1 MKILV
6 TVAARAG
13 SKGVRKKNIR
23 DLAGK
28 PLILYTIEQV
38 IQWGNFEKFIVSTD
52 SKKIADIAVRGGA
65 EVPFLRPAEL
75 ATDDC
80 GKADVLRHALIES
93 EKHYGMTF
101 DALLDLDATSPIRTV
116 EDIENIVRLFKE
128 KKPDCVFS
136 VVRARKN
143 PYFNMVEVGEDG
155 LATLCK
161 RPPRQIRNRQTAP
174 KVYEMNASLYIYDRD
189 FLSGRENAMP
199 YSKRAMIY
207 EMAESS
213 AIDIDNEM
221 DFRFIEFLLKEGKV
235 KL

>member
-1 MKILV
+1 
-6 TVAARAG
+6 
-13 SKGVRKKNIR
+13 
-23 DLAGK
+23 
-28 PLILYTIEQV
+28 
-38 IQWGNFEKFIVSTD
+38 
-52 SKKIADIAVRGGA
+52 
-65 EVPFLRPAEL
+65 
-75 ATDDC
+75 
-80 GKADVLRHALIES
+80 
-93 EKHYGMTF
+93 MTF

-116 EDIENIVRLFKE
+116 EDIENIVRLFNE

-136 VVRARKN
+136 VVLARKN

-161 RPPRQIRNRQTAP
+161 RPLHQIRTRQTAP

-189 FLSGRENAMP
+189 FLSGRGNAMP

-213 AIDIDNEM
+213 AIDIDSEM
-221 DFRFIEFLLKEGKV
+221 DFRFIEFLLKEGIV